1 MKNLN
6 QKGITIFEILL
17 VIAIVGILAVLVLPG
32 FAKIKRIQVLKSAT
46 EDIVS
51 VIGKAHSQ
59 TLSSLD
65 SSEYGVHFGSDE
77 LVLFKGI
84 TYSENDPNNENI
96 EIIFPA
102 SISSISLTGEAVD
115 LYFNRLSGL
124 PSVFGTITVS
134 VPGISSKTVTISAM
148 GSASVN

>member
-1 MKNLN
+1 MRNLN
-6 QKGITIFEILL
+6 QKGITISEILL
-17 VIAIVGILAVLVLPG
+17 AIAIIGILAVLVLPG
-32 FAKIKRIQVLKSAT
+32 FAKIKKVQVLKSAT
-46 EDIVS
+46 ENIVS
-51 VIGKAHSQ
+51 IVGKARSQ

-77 LVLFKGI
+77 IVLFKG
-84 TYSENDPNNENI
+84 TSYSESDPNNKNT

-124 PSVFGTITVS
+124 PSVSGTITVS
-134 VPGISSKTVTISAM
+134 VPGLSSKTITISAM
-148 GSASVN
+148 GFASIN